1 SSTLP
6 VENNRYGYYSVSGS
20 LIFSE
25 LVDAN
30 WLTFGKLR
38 ANYAEVG
45 NDTNPYNIYNTYAIG
60 TPFNSNGVAT
70 NPTTKS
76 NSGLLPERQE
86 SSEFG

>member
-1 SSTLP
+1 IRASLGYDNFLYLEGSYRTDRSSTLP

-45 NDTNPYNIYNTYAIG
+45 NDTNPYN
-60 TPFNSNGVAT
+60 V
-70 NPTTKS
+70 
-76 NSGLLPERQE
+76 
-86 SSEFG
+86 